1 MPIMTGHKE
10 FNRIM
15 TQPKPTSSNSGALI
29 PALLLFGGMTLIL
42 VAMFA
47 ARPSQHTYTAAEL
60 TATAAVAVANQTS
73 TAVAQQE
80 VALAATATQQ
90 ALQPVAASQ
99 AALDP
104 AAVSAGETVFQSVC
118 SACHGF
124 NAKGIP
130 GLGKPLIDSSF
141 VNGLNDDD
149 LLAFIQKGRD
159 VTDPLNTTGV
169 MMPARGG
176 NPGLTDDDLR
186 HVIAYIR
193 SLNAPSSEIA
203 AAPSATPSPSGPT
216 PTPYVFVPLPLS
228 ASGESATAT
237 VEPTV
242 SADSTAVA
250 AAPTSTPHT
259 FVSDSEEWYVRA
271 CSGCHGVD
279 GSGVTYLAPSLA
291 SSDLLKSRDGIGLL
305 NFLTNAHPPV
315 NPEEAYPH
323 PYRGG
328 YPELS
333 DAQLQS
339 IIVYLYSL
347 PG

>member
-1 MPIMTGHKE
+1 M
-10 FNRIM
+10 
-15 TQPKPTSSNSGALI
+15 
-29 PALLLFGGMTLIL
+29 PALLLFGGITLML
-42 VAMFA
+42 VVAFA
-47 ARPSQHTYTAAEL
+47 ARPSQHTYAETEL
-60 TATAAVAVANQTS
+60 TATAVVAFANQTS

-90 ALQPVAASQ
+90 ALQPTATPQEVAL

-104 AAVSAGETVFQSVC
+104 AIVSAGENVYQSVC

-130 GLGKPLIDSSF
+130 GLGKPLIDSPF
-141 VNGLNDDD
+141 VDGLSDDG
-149 LLAFIQKGRD
+149 LLAFVQQGRQ

-169 MMPARGG
+169 MMPPRGG

-193 SLNAPSSEIA
+193 SLNVPSSEVA
-203 AAPSATPSPSGPT
+203 AAPTATPSPSGPT

-228 ASGESATAT
+228 SSGDSATAA
-237 VEPTV
+237 VEPTL

-250 AAPTSTPHT
+250 VVPTAGAHP
-259 FVSDSEEWYVRA
+259 FASDGEAWYVQA

-279 GSGVTYLAPSLA
+279 GSGVSYLASGLA
-291 SSDLLKSRDGIGLL
+291 NSDLLKSRDGFGLL
-305 NFLTNAHPPV
+305 NFLTNAQPPV
-315 NPEEAYPH
+315 NPEVAYPH

-333 DAQLQS
+333 DAQLQAV
-339 IIVYLYSL
+339 IAYLYSL